1 VGSPLPPGPSGPA
14 VPFTGRGAYALSQ
27 LYYYLAA
34 IVAVGF
40 VIGGTIAGLIALR
53 QLAWPDPGS
62 VGRDSG
68 KALLQGLA
76 FAVPGGLSA
85 WWHLGQAK
93 QREGPIPSGVFW
105 GRSLYFHVVAFVAY
119 VVTLGGV
126 VATLFALI
134 DAAFATGCPTTI
146 GEELF
151 VVCNDAGDSLRAA
164 ANGLVV
170 VLVAGAIWWWHLREG
185 RRTVTPVEGAPSL

>member
-1 VGSPLPPGPSGPA
+1 M
-14 VPFTGRGAYALSQ
+14 FTGRGAYALSQ

-40 VIGGTIAGLIALR
+40 FIGGTIAALIALR

-76 FAVPGGLSA
+76 FAIPGGLSV
-85 WWHLGQAK
+85 WWHLDQAK

-105 GRSLYFHVVAFVAY
+105 GRSLYFHGVAFVAY
-119 VVTLGGV
+119 VVALGGV
-126 VATLFALI
+126 VATLFALT
-134 DAAFATGCPTTI
+134 DAAFATECPATL
-146 GEELF
+146 GEDLF
-151 VVCNDAGDSLRAA
+151 VCNDAGDSLRAA
-164 ANGLVV
+164 VNGLTV

-185 RRTVTPVEGAPSL
+185 RRTVAPVVGAPSL